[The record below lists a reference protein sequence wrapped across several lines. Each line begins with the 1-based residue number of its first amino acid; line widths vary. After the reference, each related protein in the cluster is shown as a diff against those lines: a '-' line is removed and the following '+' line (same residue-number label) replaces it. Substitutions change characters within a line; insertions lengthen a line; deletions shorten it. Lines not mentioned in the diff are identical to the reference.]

1 VQHLEPEDYP
11 VRRHFCVWLLNKATE
26 DENLIS
32 PVLFSDE
39 SSNIRSIYFETI
51 RKNTFLKRQNLSVN
65 NINIKIQNTLPAP
78 ATIYK
83 SIDTVIDNEQVVL
96 YPTEFLNSLD
106 SRATWHAATLDH
118 LSGALRSLWTA
129 HSLCLLCTENAPTS
143 KKEGNFFFP
152 LHRRK
157 LYLRMYREL

>member
-32 PVLFSDE
+32 PVLFSDV

-96 YPTEFLNSLD
+96 YPTEFLNSLE
-106 SRATWHAATLDH
+106 SRATWHAPFKWCASL
-118 LSGALRSLWTA
+118 LWTDC
-129 HSLCLLCTENAPTS
+129 S
-143 KKEGNFFFP
+143 FP
-152 LHRRK
+152 MLAVYGKRTNI
-157 LYLRMYREL
+157 